1 MEYFRSKIHFY
12 RTKSFQYSIENQFF
26 SSGNQNNMKKGY
38 LLKSIKDD
46 MGRNP
51 LHWAASNHL
60 SEKLVSLLIEHGAPL
75 LSTDSQGIFPS
86 YLY

>member
-1 MEYFRSKIHFY
+1 
-12 RTKSFQYSIENQFF
+12 
-26 SSGNQNNMKKGY
+26 MKKGY

>member
-1 MEYFRSKIHFY
+1 MCSCVNKIVAVIVHIFLSENHFI
-12 RTKSFQYSIENQFF
+12 SN
-26 SSGNQNNMKKGY
+26 GNQQNMKKGY

-60 SEKLVSLLIEHGAPL
+60 SEKLVSLLIEHGTPL
-75 LSTDSQGIFPS
+75 LSTDSQGIFPP
-86 YLY
+86 